1 MKKSMIFMKR
11 CQSKVISLLM
21 SILRV
26 MFYVLHTESN
36 IVH

>member
-1 MKKSMIFMKR
+1 VLKIAKTHNKI
-11 CQSKVISLLM
+11 ISLLM

-26 MFYVLHTESN
+26 TFYVLHTESN